1 LKGGLDALLAA
12 KQRNVSTQQRK
23 AERNTSRACIAA
35 RESYE
40 WATQLRDDDAA
51 RASYAA
57 KYPLHAAVAANNI
70 SEVKSLIETHSVDVN
85 AVDDKN
91 LTSLQYGLDCDALE
105 RGIAGGYCGARINQ
119 QTAEYLV
126 RKGANLRLDFAVRGE
141 LQRGFTL
148 LHYAVSRGSTDLV
161 KLLLKAGADPNAVWV
176 HTGGEGQVVEK
187 EGSYT
192 PLTVAAQCISC
203 AVRFGSFPK
212 ADTCEALLD
221 AGATP
226 TLPGSDKPATYAF
239 TLPEHLPGL
248 VSELQKCNKVRA
260 CSAAEADAVARR
272 FEQAEFH
279 WAGRAVPAYDR
290 ARCWHVVWK
299 VLNT

>member
-1 LKGGLDALLAA
+1 VNVDVFGHAWLGYTLLHLAGCDGVNSIDYLLDAGAKLDARYRPPDGEQGLTPLEWAKLCFEKHMKSSVYPNPGGSLKGGLDALLAA

-192 PLTVAAQCISC
+192 PLTVAAQCIS
-203 AVRFGSFPK
+203 
-212 ADTCEALLD
+212 
-221 AGATP
+221 
-226 TLPGSDKPATYAF
+226 
-239 TLPEHLPGL
+239 
-248 VSELQKCNKVRA
+248 
-260 CSAAEADAVARR
+260 
-272 FEQAEFH
+272 
-279 WAGRAVPAYDR
+279 
-290 ARCWHVVWK
+290 
-299 VLNT
+299 